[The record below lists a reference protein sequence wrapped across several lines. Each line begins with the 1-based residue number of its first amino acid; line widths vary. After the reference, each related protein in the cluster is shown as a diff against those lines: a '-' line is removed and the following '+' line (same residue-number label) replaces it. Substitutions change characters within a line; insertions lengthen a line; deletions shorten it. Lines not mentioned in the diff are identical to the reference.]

1 MPAPMPA
8 TPPAAPAEASPR
20 GLFKQPSPRTLGQR
34 LRSLASLALG
44 LVLTLGLALGTS
56 GCVSTG
62 LPIASASPWQA
73 VPLENRANPLDL
85 AFDTESHGFLVGSNR
100 LILETSDGGATWQER
115 ALDLPPEE
123 NFRLISI
130 DFQGSEGWIAGQPG
144 LLLHST
150 DAGQSWTR
158 LFLDTKLPG
167 EPYLITALGQ
177 GSAELATNVGAI
189 YQTEDGGTSWQA
201 TVSDAAG
208 AVRDLRR
215 NDKGDYVSVSG
226 LGNFFAT
233 WQPGQAIW
241 QPHQRISS
249 QRVQA
254 MGFQPDGTYWM
265 VTRGAQMRFNSD
277 ASNLDDWSKPVIPIT
292 NGFGYLDMAWDP
304 SGAIWTAGGSG
315 TLLVSRDAGKSW
327 QKDPV
332 GETQGTNFNRI
343 AFLPDGKGFVLG
355 ERGHLLRWVG

>member
-1 MPAPMPA
+1 
-8 TPPAAPAEASPR
+8 
-20 GLFKQPSPRTLGQR
+20 
-34 LRSLASLALG
+34 
-44 LVLTLGLALGTS
+44 
-56 GCVSTG
+56 
-62 LPIASASPWQA
+62 
-73 VPLENRANPLDL
+73 
-85 AFDTESHGFLVGSNR
+85 
-100 LILETSDGGATWQER
+100 
-115 ALDLPPEE
+115 
-123 NFRLISI
+123 
-130 DFQGSEGWIAGQPG
+130 
-144 LLLHST
+144 
-150 DAGQSWTR
+150 
-158 LFLDTKLPG
+158 
-167 EPYLITALGQ
+167 
-177 GSAELATNVGAI
+177 VGAI

-215 NDKGDYVSVSG
+215 NADGQYVSVSG

-277 ASNLDDWSKPVIPIT
+277 ASNLDDWTKPVIPIT

-315 TLLVSRDAGKSW
+315 TLLVSTDAGKSW

-343 AFLPDGKGFVLG
+343 AFLPGGKGFVLG